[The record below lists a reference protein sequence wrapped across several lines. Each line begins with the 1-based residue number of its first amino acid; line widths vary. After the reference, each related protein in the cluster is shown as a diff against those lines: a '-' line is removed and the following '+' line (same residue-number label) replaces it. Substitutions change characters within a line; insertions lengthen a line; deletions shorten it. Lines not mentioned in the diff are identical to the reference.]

1 MDNGTVVIEKT
12 ATLNT
17 SITALSKNWHALR
30 DVGKTW
36 NLKAASQAMEKLN
49 PLSSD
54 FDGIW
59 QAAREE
65 LATQLDA
72 IRDELVS
79 PAYATVLEKA
89 LKASGVPITGSFPSY
104 MLPPFKLTV
113 STDTLE
119 ARLSMGRKNERT
131 SELAPEKLAQWVAIR
146 YKKVTQR
153 RFNSQAFLKD
163 LLEAYH
169 IANRL
174 NFRETSP
181 KFGLAVPL
189 MELYDILTLRTGARQ
204 EYPSQFFI
212 FDLGLLM
219 ESGAMETDRYRFEL
233 GTAKEQKRAIV
244 VVDGKGNDHRVSSLT
259 VHEKEG
265 AR

>member
-1 MDNGTVVIEKT
+1 MDNGTITLEK
-12 ATLNT
+12 ATILNT
-17 SITALSKNWHALR
+17 GIITLAKAWHALR

-36 NLKAASQAMEKLN
+36 NLKTATQAMDKLG

-54 FDGIW
+54 FEGIW

-65 LATQLDA
+65 LSTQLDA
-72 IRDELVS
+72 IRDELAS
-79 PAYATVLEKA
+79 PSYAAALEKA
-89 LKASGVPITGSFPSY
+89 LKAYGVPLTGSFPAY

-113 STDTLE
+113 STESLE

-131 SELAPEKLAQWVAIR
+131 SELAPEKLAQWVAVR

-174 NFRETSP
+174 NFREATP
-181 KFGLAVPL
+181 KYGLAVPL
-189 MELYDILTLRTGARQ
+189 MELYDILTLRAGARQ

-219 ESGAMETDRYRFEL
+219 ESGAMETERYRFEL

-244 VVDGKGNDHRVSSLT
+244 VVDGKGVDHRVSSLT

-265 AR
+265 VR